1 MNYLSIILLTLLFFL
16 LLMIIIILSII
27 ISKLANQVDNYKI
40 HIVEK
45 NTAINDHVNK
55 LIDKM
60 VFKHNQM
67 NNTDVVSNSD
77 ISIHPHTRPSYN
89 NYHEYQQVGHLSS
102 INDQYNRKIILP
114 LLGRKI
120 NRDRWEY
127 YTSTENNSR
136 IRIDISYRNRDCSD
150 DVGCDEIQNKDII
163 TVPSYDCDFQ
173 VHMYRLKQIRY
184 DPFIV

>member
-1 MNYLSIILLTLLFFL
+1 MNYSSIILLTLLFIVL
-16 LLMIIIILSII
+16 VMVIAILSIV
-27 ISKLANQVDNYKI
+27 ISKLSHQVDNYKI

-45 NTAINDHVNK
+45 NSAMNDSVNK

-60 VFKHNQM
+60 VCKHNQV
-67 NNTDVVSNSD
+67 NNKMDVITNSD
-77 ISIHPHTRPSYN
+77 IAIHPHTRPTYN
-89 NYHEYQQVGHLSS
+89 NYDEYQQVGHLAS
-102 INDQYNRKIILP
+102 INDSYNRKLILP

-136 IRIDISYRNRDCSD
+136 IRIDITYKNRECAD
-150 DVGCDEIQNKDII
+150 DVGCDEIQNNDII

-173 VHMYRLKQIRY
+173 VHMYRLKPIRY
-184 DPFIV
+184 NTL